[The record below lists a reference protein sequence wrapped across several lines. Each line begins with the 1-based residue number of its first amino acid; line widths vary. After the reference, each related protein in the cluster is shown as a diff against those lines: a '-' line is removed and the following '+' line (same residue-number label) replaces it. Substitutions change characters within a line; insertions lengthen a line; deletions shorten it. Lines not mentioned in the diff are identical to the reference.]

1 MRATRNW
8 AIWFAHSLFVVSVLS
23 VAQNNGGAST
33 VNPDELRSVLIEARD
48 PVIQLAKEDS
58 SSYDSRIS
66 QKVHDLVDGFLY
78 LNDRDSVRYLQQ
90 HLKRAYADEVAH
102 SLESP
107 PTLDKRLTLASHLD
121 SSTVRA
127 STLGDIAGEQYRNG
141 YRPEADRT
149 LELAIQ
155 AALEPRDDSKTF
167 ESRPEEK
174 LLQLANGL
182 QTDGWT
188 DGANAVLTPTK
199 KLLESSGAS
208 GWDWRSLA
216 ETSMRTGNFALA
228 REALDKVGDE
238 EGRSEVE
245 QKLQASLTT
254 KLDPDAAI
262 RSAAS
267 LTDTE
272 LRIRTL
278 DEIAKRQISA
288 GDLKAATATLAIAL
302 DATLNERDDTFQV
315 FQLNDI
321 AWLQIDAG
329 DTDGAERTLETA
341 VKANEKHRWGA
352 DQVNG
357 WVALADTFA
366 FLGHFER
373 AHSIALR
380 SDDSSF
386 RGAGL
391 NVVAY
396 REVAAGHSGD
406 ALAWA
411 NTLRDPDERSAAFL
425 GVAKAMI
432 DDLKDAPSR

>member
-1 MRATRNW
+1 M
-8 AIWFAHSLFVVSVLS
+8 IWFAHGLFVISVLS
-23 VAQNNGGAST
+23 SAAQTNGSIST
-33 VNPDELRSVLIEARD
+33 VNRGELRRVLIEARD
-48 PVIQLAKEDS
+48 PVIQLAKDDS

-78 LNDRDSVRYLQQ
+78 LNDRDNVHYLQQ
-90 HLKRAYADEVAH
+90 HLKRAYGDEIAH
-102 SLESP
+102 VLESP
-107 PTLDKRLTLASHLD
+107 PALNKRLTMANHLD

-127 STLGDIAGEQYRNG
+127 STLGAIASEQYRNG
-141 YRPEADRT
+141 NESEADRT

-155 AALEPRDDSKTF
+155 AASEPRDDSKTF

-188 DGANAVLTPTK
+188 EGANAVLMRTQK
-199 KLLESSGAS
+199 FLGSSAPS
-208 GWDWRSLA
+208 GWDWRNLA
-216 ETSMRTGNFALA
+216 EASIRTANFTLA
-228 REALDKVGDE
+228 RDALDKIGDE

-262 RSAAS
+262 RSAVS

-272 LRIRTL
+272 LCIHTL
-278 DEIAKRQISA
+278 GEIAKRQISA
-288 GDLKAATATLAIAL
+288 GDFKAATATLGIAL
-302 DATLNERDDTFQV
+302 DAALNESDDTFQV

-329 DTDGAERTLETA
+329 DTDGAERTLQTA
-341 VKANEKHRWGA
+341 VQANEKHRWGA

-357 WVALADTFA
+357 WVALADTLA

-373 AHSIALR
+373 ARSIALK

-391 NVVAY
+391 NLVAY
-396 REVAAGHSGD
+396 RETAAGRSAD

-411 NTLRDPDERSAAFL
+411 NRLKDPDERSAAFL

-432 DDLKDAPSR
+432 EDLRNMSSK